1 MEAATSPPKA
11 LSPAQE
17 RKLRDFLEDRFLE
30 LTRNF
35 KKRCVPAVL
44 CTFRFRSFCLSSEP
58 TSTTVPTLA
67 DYLRESH
74 TLLSL
79 ILQIPP
85 TPPSASLRTT
95 FLLRLT
101 GDIMGAV
108 PGYRPTPDVLP
119 QLLDWLNDLDRGW
132 LAALRGQAWDP
143 DARVGIDVP
152 HVLQPLPDG
161 DAPAPT
167 TVLGSPL
174 SQTER
179 TRLRSLL
186 VGGTAQL
193 EEWLV
198 NLDAAAR
205 PDADYTVVLE
215 TMGLQQGFDDLFSGT
230 LTEMGS
236 LDGAVNVPEGM
247 VGTC

>member
-1 MEAATSPPKA
+1 MSASTSPPKA
-11 LSPAQE
+11 LSCVQE
-17 RKLRDFLEDRFLE
+17 RKIRDFVEDRFLD

-35 KKRCVPAVL
+35 KKR
-44 CTFRFRSFCLSSEP
+44 SEP
-58 TSTTVPTLA
+58 TSTTVPTLT
-67 DYLRESH
+67 DYLRQSH

-79 ILQIPP
+79 ILQIPS

-101 GDIMGAV
+101 GDVMGAI
-108 PGYRPTPDVLP
+108 PGYRPTPDVLAAV
-119 QLLDWLNDLDRGW
+119 LDWLNDLDRGW
-132 LAALRGQAWDP
+132 LAVLRGQEWDS
-143 DARVGIDVP
+143 DAREGVDAP
-152 HVLQPLPDG
+152 PSQPADG
-161 DAPAPT
+161 DASAQD

-186 VGGTAQL
+186 IGGTARL
-193 EEWLV
+193 EEWLTE
-198 NLDAAAR
+198 LDTAH

-215 TMGLQQGFDDLFSGT
+215 RMGLQQGFDDLFAGT

-236 LDGAVNVPEGM
+236 FGGAVSVPEGM
-247 VGTC
+247 EGTC